1 MLQLLEEVHVE
12 RVRGHRQREQIRA
25 PPKKIAARWEQA
37 CRLRRPRY
45 VSQLCDVCEACGQYL
60 QAGLITAH
68 LRNVE
73 WGLPEG
79 NRR

>member
-25 PPKKIAARWEQA
+25 PSEKIAARWEQA
-37 CRLRRPRY
+37 RRLRRPRY
-45 VSQLCDVCEACGQYL
+45 VGQLCDVCVAYGQYL
-60 QAGLITAH
+60 QAGLISTH

-73 WGLPEG
+73 
-79 NRR
+79 